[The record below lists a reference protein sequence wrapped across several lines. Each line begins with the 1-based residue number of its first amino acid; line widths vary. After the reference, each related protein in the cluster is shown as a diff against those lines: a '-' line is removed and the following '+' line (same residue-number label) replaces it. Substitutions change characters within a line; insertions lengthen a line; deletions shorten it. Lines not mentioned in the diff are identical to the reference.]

1 MKRLDQ
7 EGIQLL
13 ARFEKE
19 YQETKQSLLSGG
31 PHGFSGKQSARQDL
45 MSLGE
50 RLKAIGAGFRP
61 SRRVQYNTVIFNG
74 RVLRTNPF
82 EVD

>member
-1 MKRLDQ
+1 MKRLDP
-7 EGIQLL
+7 EGTRLL

-19 YQETKQSLLSGG
+19 YQETKKALLSGRR
-31 PHGFSGKQSARQDL
+31 HGFSGKQSARQDL

-50 RLKAIGAGFRP
+50 RLRAIGAGFRP
-61 SRRVQYNTVIFNG
+61 SKRNQYNTVIFNG

-82 EVD
+82 EVG

>member
-1 MKRLDQ
+1 MKPLEPEAVTLLD
-7 EGIQLL
+7 EFERHYRKTKRALL
-13 ARFEKE
+13 QGER
-19 YQETKQSLLSGG
+19 Y
-31 PHGFSGKQSARQDL
+31 GFSGKQSARQDL

-61 SRRVQYNTVIFNG
+61 SRRNQYNTVIFNG

-82 EVD
+82 EVT

>member
-1 MKRLDQ
+1 MKPL
-7 EGIQLL
+7 EPEAVTLL
-13 ARFEKE
+13 HEFERHYRK
-19 YQETKQSLLSGG
+19 TKRALLQGERY
-31 PHGFSGKQSARQDL
+31 GFSGKQSARQDL

-61 SRRVQYNTVIFNG
+61 WKRNHYNTVVSNG

-82 EVD
+82 EVA